1 MPPPAPLLQFTRNAI
16 GVQWLAAFGRAL
28 VQNRLQPPP
37 ALCGGLPGLLTP
49 AQFFLQRRNDEAAAP
64 LMRGGQGAAPAQ
76 APTLSPSTIQF
87 EDASDK
93 AGIDFVHSFGSR
105 QLGSLLEGTG
115 AGCVWIDYNNSGLP
129 SLYVVNGRPL
139 DDSMHPYPL
148 KEKPA
153 TPPHNHLYRNDGKGH
168 FTDVTDKA
176 GLNPDMYSVAVAAAD
191 YDNDGNQDLLV
202 TGYGKVI
209 LYHNDG
215 NGHFTDVTE
224 KAGIKVDGWAISSTW
239 LDYDRD
245 GCVDLFVGRY
255 VKFDPKY
262 RAYYAADNYPG
273 PLDYEGETN
282 KLFHNN
288 CDGTFTDV
296 SEKSGIAA
304 LVGRTM
310 GVTAADFD
318 NDGWDDIYVANDRTE
333 NFLLHNKRDGTFEEV
348 GNDTGTAFGQ
358 NGESTS
364 SMGPVFAD
372 LEGRGVL
379 DLWVTDGHYNRFLH
393 NNGGTA
399 FDDAGASNGVSQTNA
414 QYVSWGTGVYDFDN
428 DGLLDILIFHGGLI
442 HLIPQEHTL
451 FKGLGGGRFADVSR
465 EAGPVLSERT
475 VARGACFADYDNDGK
490 VDAFVVNLGARGTL
504 VHNVSTN
511 TGHWIAVKLVGA
523 MRPGDKPLAPGSPQS
538 KSNRDGIGARV
549 EVSAAGKRWTA
560 ERVGGSGYL
569 SQDDSRLHFG
579 LGPASTVDKLI
590 VHWPSGRQQTLE
602 KLSVDRV
609 LTVEEPRETSA
620 K

>member
-1 MPPPAPLLQFTRNAI
+1 MLYRSLILLLGI
-16 GVQWLAAFGRAL
+16 
-28 VQNRLQPPP
+28 
-37 ALCGGLPGLLTP
+37 
-49 AQFFLQRRNDEAAAP
+49 
-64 LMRGGQGAAPAQ
+64 APAVAAQ
-76 APTLSPSTIQF
+76 TSTSTRPVAAQTSSPVALKSAASVIRF
-87 EDASDK
+87 EDASEK
-93 AGIDFVHSFGSR
+93 AGINFTHSFGSR

-139 DDSMHPYPL
+139 DDSVHPYPL

-153 TPPHNHLYRNDGKGH
+153 TPPHNHLYRNDGNGH
-168 FTDVTDKA
+168 FTDVTETA
-176 GLNPDMYSVAVAAAD
+176 GLNPDMYAVAVTAAD
-191 YDNDGNQDLLV
+191 YDNDGFVDLLV
-202 TGYGKVI
+202 TGYGKTI

-215 NGHFTDVTE
+215 NGHFTDVTA

-239 LDYDRD
+239 LDYDKD
-245 GCVDLFVGRY
+245 GCADLFVGRY

-262 RAYYAADNYPG
+262 RAFYAADNYPG

-282 KLFHNN
+282 RLYHNN
-288 CDGTFTDV
+288 CNGTFTDV
-296 SEKSGIAA
+296 TEKSGIGAF
-304 LVGRTM
+304 VGRTM

-318 NDGWDDIYVANDRTE
+318 GDGWDDIYVANDRTE
-333 NFLLHNKRDGTFEEV
+333 NFLFRNKHDGTFEEV

-372 LEGRGVL
+372 FEGRGVL
-379 DLWVTDGHYNRFLH
+379 DLWVTDGHYNRMLRNAGKQGFE
-393 NNGGTA
+393 
-399 FDDAGASNGVSQTNA
+399 DVGASNGVSQTNA

-451 FKGLGGGRFADVSR
+451 FRGLGDGRFADTSR
-465 EAGPVLSERT
+465 EAGKVLSERT

-490 VDAFVVNLGARGTL
+490 IDAFLVNLGAKGTL

-511 TGHWIAVKLVGA
+511 TGHWVAIKLVGT
-523 MRPGDKPLAPGSPQS
+523 R
-538 KSNRDGIGARV
+538 SNRDGIGARV
-549 EVSAAGKRWTA
+549 EVYAGSKRWTQ
-560 ERVGGSGYL
+560 ERVAGSGYL

-579 LGPASTVDKLI
+579 LGDAAAIDKII
-590 VHWPSGRQQTLE
+590 VRWPSGREQTLE
-602 KLSVDRV
+602 KQNVDRV
-609 LTVEEPRETSA
+609 LTVEEP